1 MYDGR
6 YYRLEGYICRRTYI
20 EYDCGDWLTGILLQ
34 NVCERRTLKRT
45 HSKASTYKI
54 CRHPL
59 LLR

>member
-6 YYRLEGYICRRTYI
+6 YYIDSKAIFAGVPI
-20 EYDCGDWLTGILLQ
+20 EDVCGDWLTGILLQ
-34 NVCERRTLKRT
+34 NVCERRTPKRT

-54 CRHPL
+54 CRHSL